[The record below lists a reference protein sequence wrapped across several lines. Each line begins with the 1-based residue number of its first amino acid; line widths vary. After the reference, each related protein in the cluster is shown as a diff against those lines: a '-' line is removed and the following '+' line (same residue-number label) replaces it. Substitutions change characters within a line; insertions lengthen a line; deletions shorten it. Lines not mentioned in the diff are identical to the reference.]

1 MPSYTYEERMRVLA
15 QAREQIEDVERTE
28 SVDDMQSSKIF
39 AAGYLAALKAIGA
52 IDTSEV
58 SEFARTIEQAEWD
71 AVERLEDSAER

>member
-15 QAREQIEDVERTE
+15 QAREQIEEIQRTE

-52 IDTSEV
+52 IDASEV
-58 SEFARTIEQAEWD
+58 SEFDRAIEQAEWN
-71 AVERLEDSAER
+71 AVDRLEYGAKG